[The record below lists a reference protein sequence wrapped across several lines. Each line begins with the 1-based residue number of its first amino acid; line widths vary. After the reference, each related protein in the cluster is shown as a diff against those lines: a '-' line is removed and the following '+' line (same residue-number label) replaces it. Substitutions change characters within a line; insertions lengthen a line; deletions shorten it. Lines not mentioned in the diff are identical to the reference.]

1 MGKNYDQEI
10 SILSHGLK
18 FEGKLSSEGNVR
30 IDGDFTGDI
39 IINGNLTLGE
49 KSIVNGNIKATN
61 ITISG
66 KVDGI
71 IDAGE
76 KLVLE
81 SSSRLIGDLS
91 AKILVFN
98 EGSIFDGKSK
108 MNSNTSPNYKSSYEK
123 PVQVPAPAEAKTETE
138 TKAK

>member
-10 SILSHGLK
+10 SILSNGLK
-18 FEGKLSSEGNVR
+18 FEGKLTSEGNVR

-39 IINGNLTLGE
+39 IINGNLTLGD
-49 KSIVNGNIKATN
+49 KSIVKGNIKATN

-71 IDAGE
+71 VEASE
-76 KLVLE
+76 KIVLE
-81 SSSRLIGDLS
+81 STSRLIGDLT
-91 AKILVFN
+91 ARILVVN

-108 MNSNTSPNYKSSYEK
+108 MNSNNTSVDYGSSYNNE
-123 PVQVPAPAEAKTETE
+123 PEAEEE
-138 TKAK
+138 EPEEEES

>member
-49 KSIVNGNIKATN
+49 KSVVNGNIKATN

-71 IDAGE
+71 VEAAE
-76 KLVLE
+76 KMVLE
-81 SSSRLIGDLS
+81 SSSRMIGDLS
-91 AKILVFN
+91 AKILVVN

-108 MNSNTSPNYKSSYEK
+108 MNSNASSNFKSSYEK
-123 PVQVPAPAEAKTETE
+123 PVPEQPKTETE
-138 TKAK
+138 AKTK

>member
-49 KSIVNGNIKATN
+49 KSVVKGNIKATN

-71 IDAGE
+71 VEAAE
-76 KLVLE
+76 KMVLE
-81 SSSRLIGDLS
+81 SSSRMIGDLS
-91 AKILVFN
+91 AKILVVN
-98 EGSIFDGKSK
+98 EGSIFDGNSK
-108 MNSNTSPNYKSSYEK
+108 MNSNSSADYKSSYEK
-123 PVQVPAPAEAKTETE
+123 PVPVQTEASAETE

>member
-1 MGKNYDQEI
+1 MGKNFDQEI
-10 SILSHGLK
+10 SILSNGLK

-49 KSIVNGNIKATN
+49 NSIVKGNVKATN

-71 IDAGE
+71 VEASE
-76 KLVLE
+76 KMILE
-81 SSSRLIGDLS
+81 STSRMMGDLT
-91 AKILVFN
+91 AKILVVN

-108 MNSNTSPNYKSSYEK
+108 MNSKSSTDRVNSYE
-123 PVQVPAPAEAKTETE
+123 VPAKSEKTE
-138 TKAK
+138 K

>member
-18 FEGKLSSEGNVR
+18 FDGKLSSEGNVR

-49 KSIVNGNIKATN
+49 KSIVKANIRATN

-66 KVDGI
+66 KIDGTVE
-71 IDAGE
+71 ASE
-76 KLVLE
+76 KVILE
-81 SSSRLIGDLS
+81 STSRLVGDIK
-91 AKILVFN
+91 AKILVIN
-98 EGSIFDGKSK
+98 EGSVFDGKSK
-108 MNSNTSPNYKSSYEK
+108 MNGAKSDYVSKYEEPEPKEEKKAGSN
-123 PVQVPAPAEAKTETE
+123 
-138 TKAK
+138 

>member
-49 KSIVNGNIKATN
+49 KSVVNGNIKATN

-71 IDAGE
+71 VEAAE
-76 KLVLE
+76 KMVLE
-81 SSSRLIGDLS
+81 SSSKMIGDLS
-91 AKILVFN
+91 AKILVVN
-98 EGSIFDGKSK
+98 EGSIFEGKSK
-108 MNSNTSPNYKSSYEK
+108 MNSNTSANYKSSYEK
-123 PVQVPAPAEAKTETE
+123 PSPAKAETETE
-138 TKAK
+138 QKAK

>member
-49 KSIVNGNIKATN
+49 KSVVNGNIKATN

-71 IDAGE
+71 VEAAE
-76 KLVLE
+76 KMVLE
-81 SSSRLIGDLS
+81 SSSRMIGDLS
-91 AKILVFN
+91 AKILVVN
-98 EGSIFDGKSK
+98 EGSVFDGKSK
-108 MNSNTSPNYKSSYEK
+108 MNSNTSGNYKSSYEK
-123 PVQVPAPAEAKTETE
+123 PIPAKVETE
-138 TKAK
+138 EKAK

>member
-49 KSIVNGNIKATN
+49 KSVVNGNIQATN

-71 IDAGE
+71 VEAGE
-76 KLVLE
+76 KMVLE
-81 SSSRLIGDLS
+81 SSSRMVGDLS
-91 AKILVFN
+91 AKILVVN

-108 MNSNTSPNYKSSYEK
+108 MNNSTSANYKSGYEK
-123 PVQVPAPAEAKTETE
+123 PEPKKEETEAKT
-138 TKAK
+138 K

>member
-10 SILSHGLK
+10 SILSNGLK
-18 FEGKLSSEGNVR
+18 FEGKLTSEGNVR

-39 IINGNLTLGE
+39 IINGNLTLGD
-49 KSIVNGNIKATN
+49 KSIVKGNIKATN

-71 IDAGE
+71 VEASE
-76 KLVLE
+76 KIVLE
-81 SSSRLIGDLS
+81 STSKLIGDLT
-91 AKILVFN
+91 ARILVVN

-108 MNSNTSPNYKSSYEK
+108 MNSNNTSVDYSSSYNNE
-123 PVQVPAPAEAKTETE
+123 PEPEEEEAAEDES
-138 TKAK
+138 

>member
-10 SILSHGLK
+10 SILSNGLK
-18 FEGKLSSEGNVR
+18 FEGKLTSEGNVR

-39 IINGNLTLGE
+39 IINGNLTLGD
-49 KSIVNGNIKATN
+49 KSIVKGNIKATN

-71 IDAGE
+71 VEASE
-76 KLVLE
+76 KMVLE
-81 SSSRLIGDLS
+81 STSRLIGDLT
-91 AKILVFN
+91 ARILVVN

-108 MNSNTSPNYKSSYEK
+108 MNSNNTSVDYSSSYNNE
-123 PVQVPAPAEAKTETE
+123 PEPEEEPAEEE
-138 TKAK
+138 S

>member
-49 KSIVNGNIKATN
+49 RSVVNGNIKATN

-71 IDAGE
+71 VEAAE
-76 KLVLE
+76 KMVLE
-81 SSSRLIGDLS
+81 SSSRMIGDLS
-91 AKILVFN
+91 AKILVVN
-98 EGSIFDGKSK
+98 EGAIFDGKSK
-108 MNSNTSPNYKSSYEK
+108 MNNNTSANYKSSYEK
-123 PVQVPAPAEAKTETE
+123 SIPAKAEIEEKS
-138 TKAK
+138 K

>member
-10 SILSHGLK
+10 SILSNGLK
-18 FEGKLSSEGNVR
+18 FEGKLSSDGNVR

-49 KSIVNGNIKATN
+49 KSDVKGTIKATN

-66 KVDGI
+66 KVDGTVE
-71 IDAGE
+71 ALE
-76 KLVLE
+76 KMILE
-81 SSSRLIGDLS
+81 SSSKLVGDIT
-91 AKILVFN
+91 AKILVVN

-108 MNSNTSPNYKSSYEK
+108 MNNTSSNYVSSYEEKAPASEPVPK
-123 PVQVPAPAEAKTETE
+123 PVKVEK
-138 TKAK
+138 

>member
-49 KSIVNGNIKATN
+49 RSVVNGNIKATN

-66 KVDGI
+66 KVEGI
-71 IDAGE
+71 VEAAE
-76 KLVLE
+76 KMVLE
-81 SSSRLIGDLS
+81 SSSRMIGDLS
-91 AKILVFN
+91 AKILVVN
-98 EGSIFDGKSK
+98 EGAIFDGKSK
-108 MNSNTSPNYKSSYEK
+108 MNNNTSANYKSSYEK
-123 PVQVPAPAEAKTETE
+123 SIPAKAETE
-138 TKAK
+138 EKRK

>member
-49 KSIVNGNIKATN
+49 KSVVNGNIQATN

-71 IDAGE
+71 VEAGE
-76 KLVLE
+76 KMILE
-81 SSSRLIGDLS
+81 SSSRMVGDLS
-91 AKILVFN
+91 AKILVVN

-108 MNSNTSPNYKSSYEK
+108 MNNNTSANYKKGYEK
-123 PVQVPAPAEAKTETE
+123 PEPAEEETEAKT
-138 TKAK
+138 K

>member
-49 KSIVNGNIKATN
+49 KSVVNGNIQATN

-71 IDAGE
+71 VEAGE
-76 KLVLE
+76 KMILE
-81 SSSRLIGDLS
+81 SSSRMVGDLS
-91 AKILVFN
+91 AKILVVN

-108 MNSNTSPNYKSSYEK
+108 MNNSTSANYKRGYEK
-123 PVQVPAPAEAKTETE
+123 PEPKEEETEAKT
-138 TKAK
+138 K

>member
-49 KSIVNGNIKATN
+49 KSVVNGNIKATN

-71 IDAGE
+71 VEAGE
-76 KLVLE
+76 KMVLE
-81 SSSRLIGDLS
+81 SSSRMIGDLS
-91 AKILVFN
+91 AKILVVN
-98 EGSIFDGKSK
+98 EGSIFDGNSK
-108 MNSNTSPNYKSSYEK
+108 MNSNTSANYKSSYEK
-123 PVQVPAPAEAKTETE
+123 PVQVPAPAPAEAKTET
-138 TKAK
+138 KAK

>member
-39 IINGNLTLGE
+39 VINGNLTLGE
-49 KSIVNGNIKATN
+49 KSDVKGNIKATN

-71 IDAGE
+71 VEALEKIILDSSS
-76 KLVLE
+76 KLV
-81 SSSRLIGDLS
+81 GDIS
-91 AKILVFN
+91 AKILVVN

-108 MNSNTSPNYKSSYEK
+108 MNNTSSNYVSSHDKLESEPK
-123 PVQVPAPAEAKTETE
+123 PVKIEK
-138 TKAK
+138 

>member
-10 SILSHGLK
+10 SILSNGLK
-18 FEGKLSSEGNVR
+18 FEGKLTSEGNVR

-39 IINGNLTLGE
+39 IINGNLTLGD
-49 KSIVNGNIKATN
+49 KSIVKGNIKATN

-71 IDAGE
+71 VEASE
-76 KLVLE
+76 KIVLE
-81 SSSRLIGDLS
+81 STSRLIGDLT
-91 AKILVFN
+91 ARILVVN

-108 MNSNTSPNYKSSYEK
+108 MNSNNTSVDYSSSYNNE
-123 PVQVPAPAEAKTETE
+123 PEPEEEEPAEEE
-138 TKAK
+138 S

>member
-10 SILSHGLK
+10 SILSNGLK
-18 FEGKLSSEGNVR
+18 FEGKLTSEGNVR

-39 IINGNLTLGE
+39 IINGNLTLGD
-49 KSIVNGNIKATN
+49 KSIVKGNIKATN

-71 IDAGE
+71 VEASE
-76 KLVLE
+76 KIVLE
-81 SSSRLIGDLS
+81 STSRLIGDLT
-91 AKILVFN
+91 ARILVVN

-108 MNSNTSPNYKSSYEK
+108 MNSNNTSVDYGSSYNNE
-123 PVQVPAPAEAKTETE
+123 PEPEEEEPAEEE
-138 TKAK
+138 S

>member
-49 KSIVNGNIKATN
+49 KSVVNGNIQATN

-71 IDAGE
+71 VEAAE
-76 KLVLE
+76 KMVLE
-81 SSSRLIGDLS
+81 SSSKMIGDLS
-91 AKILVFN
+91 AKILVVN
-98 EGSIFDGKSK
+98 EGSIFEGKSK
-108 MNSNTSPNYKSSYEK
+108 MNSNTSSNYKSNYEK
-123 PVQVPAPAEAKTETE
+123 PSPAKAEAETE
-138 TKAK
+138 AKAK

>member
-49 KSIVNGNIKATN
+49 KSVVNGNIKATN

-71 IDAGE
+71 VEAAE
-76 KLVLE
+76 KMVLE
-81 SSSRLIGDLS
+81 SSSRMIGDLS
-91 AKILVFN
+91 AKILVVN
-98 EGSIFDGKSK
+98 EGSVFDGKSK
-108 MNSNTSPNYKSSYEK
+108 MNSNTSGNYKSSYEK
-123 PVQVPAPAEAKTETE
+123 PIPAKEETE
-138 TKAK
+138 EKAK